1 MKILIETLKRIYHLI
16 LPSGVRGRIRYFIFK
31 QLRITGIINFLR
43 KLGILTCN
51 NQLQINVSN
60 VEETFKSSNDCI
72 RIYKMV
78 EEDAIKP
85 AIHIEGQELDGM
97 QPFIARTETVVIDI
111 AECGFSLRNNY
122 LLDKDLN
129 VVTEC
134 GIEFEKLAIYFHVL
148 PKVNRVKGTVAYLSD
163 PDLLNY
169 YHWMCRTLPLLRI
182 YQKCFERQ
190 EIDFFYV
197 GQDPLANFHRETLA
211 KAGVAMNQV
220 IQEPCTADKIIA
232 AFNSR
237 TVNYGDPIS
246 KEAYLFSK
254 HLFYNVF
261 DVNKR
266 KHRIYVK
273 RGNVKRRKVIN
284 ESQIIVLLEKYGF
297 EPVVMDNKTV
307 QEQAEIFAQAEA
319 IVAPHGAALTNL
331 LFIQPGVKVIE
342 LIPYGYLNNCF
353 YALASYGEA
362 EYFYLEGEKI
372 IQGNLEGRKL
382 NRYVDV
388 RYLNLYIDIQKLDQ
402 ICQMAS
408 LSHFSVV

>member
-1 MKILIETLKRIYHLI
+1 MKIILDIVKKIYHLI
-16 LPSGVRGRIRYFIFK
+16 LPISVRGRLRFFIFK
-31 QLRITGIINFLR
+31 QLRQTGIINLLR

-51 NQLQINVSN
+51 NHLQINVSN

-85 AIHIEGQELDGM
+85 AINIEGQELDGM

-111 AECGFSLRNNY
+111 AECGFSFRNNY
-122 LLDKDLN
+122 LLDRELN
-129 VVTEC
+129 VITEC

-148 PKVNRVKGTVAYLSD
+148 PKINRVKGTVAYLSD
-163 PDLLNY
+163 PEILNY

-182 YQKCFERQ
+182 YQNFFDLQ

-197 GQDPLANFHRETLA
+197 GHDPLANFHRETLA
-211 KAGVAMNQV
+211 KAGVAMSQV
-220 IQEPCTADKIIA
+220 IQEPCAADRIVA

-261 DVNKR
+261 DGNKR
-266 KHRIYVK
+266 KNRIYVK

-372 IQGNLEGRKL
+372 IPGNLDGRKL
-382 NRYVDV
+382 ERYVDV
-388 RYLNLYIDIQKLDQ
+388 RHLNLYIDIQKLDK

-408 LSHFSVV
+408 LSQFSVV